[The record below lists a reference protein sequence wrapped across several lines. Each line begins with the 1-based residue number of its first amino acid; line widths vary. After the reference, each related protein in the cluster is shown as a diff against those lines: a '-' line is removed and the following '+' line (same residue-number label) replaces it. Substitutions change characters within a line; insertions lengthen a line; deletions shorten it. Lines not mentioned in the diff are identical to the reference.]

1 MLAGSLRAAAGWSEA
16 GGAVHELTQQ
26 AGVAVM
32 AAYSSII
39 GTQTQRRDISLPR
52 SVTKVPSSKW
62 PAIASRE
69 SSYSIISEA

>member
-32 AAYSSII
+32 AGVFLDHMDANPAQEYLAAAF
-39 GTQTQRRDISLPR
+39 GDKGAVQRMAGDRQPGKFPFL
-52 SVTKVPSSKW
+52 
-62 PAIASRE
+62 
-69 SSYSIISEA
+69 ISEA